1 MTEIT
6 FHFNVLG
13 SVDHSCRLLRK
24 AYAKGSSVV
33 VTGEVAILAE
43 LDIRLWSQNPPEFV
57 PHCSQDAEQLTFQ
70 ATPIVLCASLSAIDH
85 DGVLINVGQKLPDA
99 FERFERL
106 IEVVTSEATDRLAG
120 RQRWKHYAS
129 RGYVLK
135 RHDFAL
141 KSKLI

>member
-6 FHFNVLG
+6 FHFNVFDSL
-13 SVDHSCRLLRK
+13 DHSCRLLRK
-24 AYAKGSSVV
+24 AYLKGSSVV
-33 VTGEVAILAE
+33 VTGEATMLAE
-43 LDIRLWSQNPPEFV
+43 IDIRLWSLDPSEFV
-57 PHCSQDAEQLTFQ
+57 PHCSQDAEQPTLQ
-70 ATPIVLCASLSAIDH
+70 ASPIVLCASLGAIDH

-106 IEVVTSEATDRLAG
+106 IEVVTSEETDRLAG
-120 RQRWKHYAS
+120 RQRWKHYAG

-141 KSKLI
+141 KSGPI